1 MTILIP
7 FASYLFSDH
16 LAGGENR
23 VVWGIVK
30 ELDRRGHHLIVF
42 APRCSVR
49 LPLRNTRAV
58 EIGGYPF
65 SPEQSYFRYRVD
77 WWLYSIRAAW
87 AAFRVL
93 RRRQVDIVHHIRPAY
108 LRRFSLAAALPAPF
122 VYGPVTPV
130 WENVDARDADPP
142 TGRRGSMGQAML
154 LRLLRLV
161 EKAAVPH
168 LWDLTLTR
176 ARAILTQIPR
186 SAEGLPPTATAKIH
200 QVGLATEPDLFY
212 PSETPPSRPTVL
224 FLAKLNRR
232 KGLDYLLQAIP
243 RVAERVPEVLLRVVG
258 DGPAMG
264 HFRATAES
272 LNLGD
277 LVRFDGAVPHAEAA
291 DCYRNASIF
300 CLPSVG
306 EPAANTLLE
315 AMASGLPI
323 VATDAGGVPEIVED
337 GKGGILV
344 PPRDPEAL
352 ADALC
357 RILTDQSLAREM
369 RTHNRARCLEA
380 HDVVGL
386 VDRIE
391 QVYLH
396 VTGAA

>member
-1 MTILIP
+1 
-7 FASYLFSDH
+7 
-16 LAGGENR
+16 
-23 VVWGIVK
+23 
-30 ELDRRGHHLIVF
+30 
-42 APRCSVR
+42 
-49 LPLRNTRAV
+49 
-58 EIGGYPF
+58 
-65 SPEQSYFRYRVD
+65 
-77 WWLYSIRAAW
+77 
-87 AAFRVL
+87 
-93 RRRQVDIVHHIRPAY
+93 
-108 LRRFSLAAALPAPF
+108 
-122 VYGPVTPV
+122 
-130 WENVDARDADPP
+130 
-142 TGRRGSMGQAML
+142 MGQAML